1 MRWLKR
7 ILGGLLLLL
16 LLLALGLWLALR
28 ASLATLDGERDLKGL
43 SAPVDVQRD
52 ARGYATVTAENRLDV
67 ARALGFVHAQERFFQ
82 MDLMRRNAAGELSAL
97 VGAKALPL
105 DQGRRV
111 HRFRHRAETG
121 LATLPADERA
131 LLQAY
136 ATGVN
141 AGLAALGG
149 RPPEYLL
156 LRQQP
161 RPWVPADSVLVAY
174 GMYLDL
180 QGAQGRDDIATGLLH
195 DAVPADW
202 YAFLTQHSADWQA
215 AMDDSRVAAVPLPAS
230 PLPDALRS
238 AKTACSDCRLQD
250 ARDLGSNNF
259 AVAAARG
266 AGGRAIVADDMHLGL
281 RSPGTWF
288 KVRMRWKDAAGDH
301 DIAGVS
307 LPGAPLL
314 VAGSNGRV
322 AWGFTN
328 TTSDWADVIRL
339 KLNAGGTHYLSGGV
353 EKPLQRSVERIEIA
367 GQPAVDHVVLESEW
381 GPVLAL
387 GPTPG
392 RSQGGPTPA
401 GGAAPRDAFGGSVSA
416 PAGQAYVLRWVA
428 HDAEGMNL
436 RLGQLET
443 AADVDTAVKLAA
455 GAGVPH
461 QNLLVADSTG
471 RIAWTVIGAIPRRV
485 DLADPGDID
494 RPQDWSDGHAR
505 WQGWLPAAEQPRIV
519 DPADGRLWT
528 ANSRMVGGDAMKL
541 LGNGGWDLGARGM
554 QIRDGLRA
562 HDQLDEAG
570 LHAIQLDHRAL
581 FLQRWRALLLERV
594 LTPEFVAAHGL
605 SDYRAE
611 VDRSADAARPDAVG
625 YLLVRAFREQALVQV
640 FAPLAG
646 LVEAQGLKARDL
658 KVVPETPGWALI
670 QAARPDTLPAAFKS
684 WPELLQQAVLT
695 SRKQLLDK
703 HGSLAA
709 ATWGADNGTA
719 MRHPLSAALPVL
731 SGWLDQA
738 SQGMAGDSHMPR
750 VHNHGHG
757 QSERMVVSPGHEEL
771 GLLVIPG
778 GQSGH
783 PLSPFYRGD
792 HATWLAG
799 EALPF
804 LPAQTRHRL
813 VLRP

>member
-1 MRWLKR
+1 MKWIRRVLV
-7 ILGGLLLLL
+7 GLLLLTA
-16 LLLALGLWLALR
+16 LLALGLWLALR
-28 ASLATLDGERDLKGL
+28 ASLATLDGERGLAGL
-43 SAPVDVQRD
+43 SAPAEVQRD
-52 ARGYATVTAENRLDV
+52 ERGYVTVTAENRLDV

-105 DQGRRV
+105 DQARRV
-111 HRFRHRAETG
+111 HRFRHRAEAG

-131 LLQAY
+131 LLEAY
-136 ATGVN
+136 AVGVN
-141 AGLAALGG
+141 AGLATLGG

-156 LRQQP
+156 LRQAP
-161 RPWVPADSVLVAY
+161 KSWTPADSVLVAY

-180 QGAQGRDDIATGLLH
+180 QGAQGRDDIAMGLLH
-195 DAVPADW
+195 EAVSADW

-215 AMDDSRVAAVPLPAS
+215 AMDDSRVAAVPLPAG
-230 PLPDALRS
+230 PLPDALRTV
-238 AKTACSDCRLQD
+238 KTACSDCRLQD

-266 AGGRAIVADDMHLGL
+266 AEGRAIVADDMHLGL

-288 KVRMRWKDAAGDH
+288 KVRMKWKSAVGEH
-301 DIAGVS
+301 DVTGVS
-307 LPGAPLL
+307 LAGAPLV

-339 KLNAGGTHYLSGGV
+339 KLNAAGTHYLSGGA
-353 EKPLQRSVERIEIA
+353 EKPLKRSVERIEIA
-367 GQPAVDHVVLESEW
+367 GEPAVDHEVLESEW
-381 GPVLAL
+381 GPVL
-387 GPTPG
+387 PHK
-392 RSQGGPTPA
+392 
-401 GGAAPRDAFGGSVSA
+401 A
-416 PAGQAYVLRWVA
+416 PAGQAYALRWVA
-428 HDAEGMNL
+428 HDADGMNL
-436 RLGQLET
+436 RLAQMEVAG
-443 AADVDTAVKLAA
+443 DVDAAVKLAS
-455 GAGVPH
+455 GAGLPH
-461 QNLLVADSTG
+461 QNLLVADSAG
-471 RIAWTVIGAIPRRV
+471 RIAWTVIGAIPKRV
-485 DLADPGDID
+485 GVEDMD
-494 RPQDWSDGHAR
+494 RPQDWSDGRPR
-505 WQGWLPAAEQPRIV
+505 WQGYLAAAEQPRIV
-519 DPADGRLWT
+519 DPAGGRLWT
-528 ANSRMVGGDAMKL
+528 ANSRMVGGDAMKIV
-541 LGNGGWDLGARGM
+541 GNGGWDVGARGM

-562 HDQLDEAG
+562 HDRLDEAG

-581 FLQRWRALLLERV
+581 FLQRWRQLLLDRV

-605 SDYRAE
+605 ADYRAE
-611 VDRSADAARPDAVG
+611 VDKSSDAARPDAVG
-625 YLLVRAFREQALVQV
+625 YLLVRAFREQALGQI

-684 WPELLQQAVLT
+684 WPELLQRAVLD
-695 SRKQLLDK
+695 SRKQLVDK

-709 ATWGADNGTA
+709 ATWGADNGTN
-719 MRHPLSAALPVL
+719 MRHPLSAALPFL

-757 QSERMVVSPGHEEL
+757 QSERMVVSPGHEEK

-783 PLSPFYRGD
+783 PLSPYYRGD

-804 LPAQTRHRL
+804 LPGQTRYRL